1 MAIALSGGY
10 TEKSALVSVVGQR
23 QPPASGASPG
33 AADDPAPITKTVSAK
48 EIAGSERLATPADQ
62 ARAYAAEPDFDAGL
76 VRESFA
82 HIAASPGPAMEY
94 FYSHLFVR
102 HPEMRSMFP
111 ESMRLHRERFFAT
124 LERIVWSIDNSDQ
137 LTAFLG
143 QLGRDHRKYGVKD
156 RHYEHVLSGLIDTV
170 AHFCGHYWTQA
181 TAGAWEAA
189 LGQASSI
196 MMAAARRDGALQPPW
211 WIGEIVQHELRRP
224 DLAVLTI
231 RPDQP
236 LRYSPGQYLTVQVP
250 RWPRLWRNFSIANAP
265 RENGLI
271 DLHVRAVPGGMVS
284 RSLVHHCAPGDT
296 VLLGP
301 ARGEMTMPARSG
313 RDVLC
318 IAGGT
323 GLAPIKAII
332 EGMAAAAPGG
342 DGAAAAEARRIGL
355 LFGARTE
362 QDLYDL
368 AALRELESA
377 CPALTVTPVVSDQ
390 PQFAGIRGTLPEAVA
405 RYASCQDKDIFVSGP
420 AAMIRATV
428 SALASRA
435 TANQI
440 HCDPVET
447 PLAGRPDDRMTGADT
462 RPGNSR
468 SAIAFHAMPSAAGVS
483 RCVPKN
489 A

>member
-10 TEKSALVSVVGQR
+10 TEKSALSSVAGQGP
-23 QPPASGASPG
+23 PPASGAPAG
-33 AADDPAPITKTVSAK
+33 TVDDPAPTAK
-48 EIAGSERLATPADQ
+48 KIGANEIAGAERLATPADE

-102 HPEMRSMFP
+102 NPEMRSMFP
-111 ESMRLHRERFFAT
+111 DSMRLHMEHFFAG
-124 LERIVWSIDNSDQ
+124 LERIVFSIDNPDQ
-137 LTAFLG
+137 LTIFAG
-143 QLGRDHRKYGVKD
+143 QLGRDHRKFGLKE
-156 RHYEHVLSGLIDTV
+156 RHFEPVLSVLIDTV
-170 AHFCGHYWTQA
+170 AHFCGHYWTEA
-181 TAGAWEAA
+181 TAGAWETA
-189 LGQASSI
+189 LGHASSI
-196 MMAAARRDGALQPPW
+196 MMAAARRDAALQPPW
-211 WIGEIVQHELRRP
+211 WIGEVVRHDLRRP

-265 RENGLI
+265 RANGLI

-284 RSLVHHCAPGDT
+284 GSLVHHCAPGDT

-301 ARGEMTMPARSG
+301 ARGEMTMPARTG
-313 RDVLC
+313 RDLLC

-332 EGMAAAAPGG
+332 EGIVARMTG
-342 DGAAAAEARRIGL
+342 DGATAGDAGKIGL

-362 QDLYDL
+362 PDLYDL
-368 AALRELESA
+368 TALRELEST

-390 PQFAGIRGTLPEAVA
+390 PQFAGVRGTLPEAAV
-405 RYASCQDKDIFVSGP
+405 RYASCQGKDIFVSGP

-428 SALASRA
+428 SSLARRA
-435 TANQI
+435 AAGRI
-440 HCDPVET
+440 HCDPLEQEVW
-447 PLAGRPDDRMTGADT
+447 LRPQPGKQPADDR
-462 RPGNSR
+462 
-468 SAIAFHAMPSAAGVS
+468 
-483 RCVPKN
+483 RCAN
-489 A
+489 F